1 MLGTKVT
8 LFNVQNLPVKEVIL
22 LDRVSHDYNLLFF

>member
-8 LFNVQNLPVKEVIL
+8 LFNVQNLTGKEVIL
-22 LDRVSHDYNLLFF
+22 LDRVSNDYNLLFF